1 MELMEIYNQIH
12 NPIDDPRVIEKLI
25 NAYANLSKGFGGYYG
40 QLTKTVQKE
49 HNKGQYYREDADR
62 FYAILFNKWKN
73 SIVAMTRDEFVQ
85 LYRKGS
91 YGQDFIKM
99 RNYLKNVPDVSTM
112 KEADEIFYGNKGDK
126 ELESAL
132 DKYSWKSFGG
142 ESGWIHVCSRYL
154 TAKKDQYPN
163 VEHRLYL
170 DTESLD
176 TYKMITYLVEKCDE
190 HHLPYYFKFDQ
201 YANRDDTIVIYSST
215 ENLTKYVEILQEIKK
230 EHPDLVSRAKEPPVL
245 TGQIDGWIGYG
256 SEPSKTPDGKRQSF
270 NEVRAKTLEY
280 SIGTVTK
287 QWIMSHRNQEITYQD
302 QKLSFQDY
310 VAMKSAEKLVAD
322 LEKRFLYYEEK
333 DKKVAQ
339 RNGKTY
345 NQLTVIDRLGYA
357 LQDVRSSQ
365 FKQGVYRILKDHMG
379 TLLPR
384 ICNGSYKDMDTINM
398 NVRNG
403 KKITFSGDDL
413 ETIIQRLSVN
423 IAKND
428 PNFIPTVQATIKKE
442 ASQYGIDSE
451 KFCFDTK
458 TREKMR
464 TITAQK
470 EAQRQQQV
478 QQQPP
483 VSNTPQQTVLTNG
496 AADPNKY
503 LGASGE
509 NYEVMKNKIKS
520 LGSMKEI
527 LKNHDLVK
535 SIIAYN
541 GDRHFFTAFIDLV
554 NEGLAKH
561 EIWDDDLEVFTSGE
575 VADAIVNIDQTARQ
589 YGNRQAYPNETL
601 DKLNYLALITDSKA
615 YAASFTHPEILQAM
629 AGNGNR
635 ELREWSQ
642 SSHVPPVGGFAAV
655 VSELLEAG
663 NLEAAKEY
671 IQTMGYYPLKYVTD
685 NKQNGFS
692 LANNNGKGKLLTNG
706 AADPNKY
713 LGVSG
718 ENYEVMKNKIKSL
731 GSMKEILKNHDL
743 VKSIIA
749 YNGDRHFFTAFIDL
763 VNEGLAKHEIW
774 DDDLEVFTSGEVAD
788 AIVNIDQTARQ
799 YGNRQAYPNETL
811 DKLNYLALITDSKAY
826 AASFTHPEILQAMAG
841 NGNRE
846 LREWSQSSHVPPVG
860 GFAAVVYEMIEK
872 GNIEE
877 AKEFI
882 DRIGYHSKKYSQAH
896 KMQPTEEIK
905 QENIQ
910 EEVMKQTVNVEDTK
924 SVDLSSLD
932 VQTLPQ
938 MINPALMERKMKLPN
953 GAEIPAKQYIQEVVY
968 PQLPK
973 NGVVI
978 LDNGAVLPVKQF
990 IEEGVMFECQEK
1002 YNGDFPKYMAER
1014 TRSNLGVV
1022 TVGNG
1027 DERYDLNPVEITE
1040 YINPALLDKR
1050 VKLPNGVE
1058 ISARQYIQEV
1068 YAPHIP
1074 ANGMVTLSNGAEIPV
1089 KQYIEEVLLWE
1100 GQEKYN
1106 GDIEQILYNTTRN
1119 NTGIVNADPKNLQE
1133 ALIKMRTQTESIE
1146 QQQSVGGHGR

>member
-62 FYAILFNKWKN
+62 FYAMLFNKWKN

-280 SIGTVTK
+280 SIETVTK

-365 FKQGVYRILKDHMG
+365 FKQSVYRILKDHMG

-509 NYEVMKNKIKS
+509 NY
-520 LGSMKEI
+520 
-527 LKNHDLVK
+527 
-535 SIIAYN
+535 
-541 GDRHFFTAFIDLV
+541 
-554 NEGLAKH
+554 
-561 EIWDDDLEVFTSGE
+561 
-575 VADAIVNIDQTARQ
+575 
-589 YGNRQAYPNETL
+589 
-601 DKLNYLALITDSKA
+601 
-615 YAASFTHPEILQAM
+615 
-629 AGNGNR
+629 
-635 ELREWSQ
+635 
-642 SSHVPPVGGFAAV
+642 
-655 VSELLEAG
+655 
-663 NLEAAKEY
+663 
-671 IQTMGYYPLKYVTD
+671 
-685 NKQNGFS
+685 
-692 LANNNGKGKLLTNG
+692 
-706 AADPNKY
+706 
-713 LGVSG
+713 
-718 ENYEVMKNKIKSL
+718 
-731 GSMKEILKNHDL
+731 
-743 VKSIIA
+743 
-749 YNGDRHFFTAFIDL
+749 
-763 VNEGLAKHEIW
+763 
-774 DDDLEVFTSGEVAD
+774 
-788 AIVNIDQTARQ
+788 
-799 YGNRQAYPNETL
+799 
-811 DKLNYLALITDSKAY
+811 
-826 AASFTHPEILQAMAG
+826 
-841 NGNRE
+841 
-846 LREWSQSSHVPPVG
+846 
-860 GFAAVVYEMIEK
+860 
-872 GNIEE
+872 
-877 AKEFI
+877 
-882 DRIGYHSKKYSQAH
+882 
-896 KMQPTEEIK
+896 
-905 QENIQ
+905 
-910 EEVMKQTVNVEDTK
+910 EVMKQTVNVEDTK

>member
-62 FYAILFNKWKN
+62 FYAMLFNKWKN

-270 NEVRAKTLEY
+270 NEVRAKTLEH

-365 FKQGVYRILKDHMG
+365 FKQSVYRILKDHMG

-398 NVRNG
+398 TVRNG

-458 TREKMR
+458 AREKMR

-470 EAQRQQQV
+470 EAQRQQQA
-478 QQQPP
+478 QQPP

-509 NYEVMKNKIKS
+509 NHEVM
-520 LGSMKEI
+520 E
-527 LKNHDLVK
+527 
-535 SIIAYN
+535 
-541 GDRHFFTAFIDLV
+541 
-554 NEGLAKH
+554 
-561 EIWDDDLEVFTSGE
+561 
-575 VADAIVNIDQTARQ
+575 
-589 YGNRQAYPNETL
+589 
-601 DKLNYLALITDSKA
+601 
-615 YAASFTHPEILQAM
+615 
-629 AGNGNR
+629 
-635 ELREWSQ
+635 
-642 SSHVPPVGGFAAV
+642 
-655 VSELLEAG
+655 
-663 NLEAAKEY
+663 
-671 IQTMGYYPLKYVTD
+671 
-685 NKQNGFS
+685 
-692 LANNNGKGKLLTNG
+692 
-706 AADPNKY
+706 
-713 LGVSG
+713 
-718 ENYEVMKNKIKSL
+718 
-731 GSMKEILKNHDL
+731 
-743 VKSIIA
+743 
-749 YNGDRHFFTAFIDL
+749 
-763 VNEGLAKHEIW
+763 
-774 DDDLEVFTSGEVAD
+774 
-788 AIVNIDQTARQ
+788 
-799 YGNRQAYPNETL
+799 
-811 DKLNYLALITDSKAY
+811 
-826 AASFTHPEILQAMAG
+826 
-841 NGNRE
+841 
-846 LREWSQSSHVPPVG
+846 
-860 GFAAVVYEMIEK
+860 
-872 GNIEE
+872 
-877 AKEFI
+877 
-882 DRIGYHSKKYSQAH
+882 
-896 KMQPTEEIK
+896 
-905 QENIQ
+905 
-910 EEVMKQTVNVEDTK
+910 QTVNAEDTK
-924 SVDLSSLD
+924 SIDLSSLD

>member
-25 NAYANLSKGFGGYYG
+25 NAYANLSKDFGGYYG

-62 FYAILFNKWKN
+62 FYAMLFNKWKN

-270 NEVRAKTLEY
+270 NEVRAKTLEH

-339 RNGKTY
+339 RDGKTY

-365 FKQGVYRILKDHMG
+365 FKQSVYRILKDHMG

-398 NVRNG
+398 TVRNG

-458 TREKMR
+458 AREKMR

-496 AADPNKY
+496 ATDPNKY

-509 NYEVMKNKIKS
+509 KHEVM
-520 LGSMKEI
+520 E
-527 LKNHDLVK
+527 
-535 SIIAYN
+535 
-541 GDRHFFTAFIDLV
+541 
-554 NEGLAKH
+554 
-561 EIWDDDLEVFTSGE
+561 
-575 VADAIVNIDQTARQ
+575 
-589 YGNRQAYPNETL
+589 
-601 DKLNYLALITDSKA
+601 
-615 YAASFTHPEILQAM
+615 
-629 AGNGNR
+629 
-635 ELREWSQ
+635 
-642 SSHVPPVGGFAAV
+642 
-655 VSELLEAG
+655 
-663 NLEAAKEY
+663 
-671 IQTMGYYPLKYVTD
+671 
-685 NKQNGFS
+685 
-692 LANNNGKGKLLTNG
+692 
-706 AADPNKY
+706 
-713 LGVSG
+713 
-718 ENYEVMKNKIKSL
+718 
-731 GSMKEILKNHDL
+731 
-743 VKSIIA
+743 
-749 YNGDRHFFTAFIDL
+749 
-763 VNEGLAKHEIW
+763 
-774 DDDLEVFTSGEVAD
+774 
-788 AIVNIDQTARQ
+788 
-799 YGNRQAYPNETL
+799 
-811 DKLNYLALITDSKAY
+811 
-826 AASFTHPEILQAMAG
+826 
-841 NGNRE
+841 
-846 LREWSQSSHVPPVG
+846 
-860 GFAAVVYEMIEK
+860 
-872 GNIEE
+872 
-877 AKEFI
+877 
-882 DRIGYHSKKYSQAH
+882 
-896 KMQPTEEIK
+896 
-905 QENIQ
+905 
-910 EEVMKQTVNVEDTK
+910 QTVNAEDTK

-1040 YINPALLDKR
+1040 YINPALLNKI

>member
-25 NAYANLSKGFGGYYG
+25 NAYANLSKGFGGFYG

-62 FYAILFNKWKN
+62 FYAMLFNKWKN

-270 NEVRAKTLEY
+270 NEVRAKTLEH

-287 QWIMSHRNQEITYQD
+287 QWIMSHRNQEITYQN

-365 FKQGVYRILKDHMG
+365 FKQSVYRILKDHMG

-398 NVRNG
+398 TVRNG

-458 TREKMR
+458 AREKMR

-496 AADPNKY
+496 TADPNKY

-509 NYEVMKNKIKS
+509 NHEVM
-520 LGSMKEI
+520 E
-527 LKNHDLVK
+527 
-535 SIIAYN
+535 
-541 GDRHFFTAFIDLV
+541 
-554 NEGLAKH
+554 
-561 EIWDDDLEVFTSGE
+561 
-575 VADAIVNIDQTARQ
+575 
-589 YGNRQAYPNETL
+589 
-601 DKLNYLALITDSKA
+601 
-615 YAASFTHPEILQAM
+615 
-629 AGNGNR
+629 
-635 ELREWSQ
+635 
-642 SSHVPPVGGFAAV
+642 
-655 VSELLEAG
+655 
-663 NLEAAKEY
+663 
-671 IQTMGYYPLKYVTD
+671 
-685 NKQNGFS
+685 
-692 LANNNGKGKLLTNG
+692 
-706 AADPNKY
+706 
-713 LGVSG
+713 
-718 ENYEVMKNKIKSL
+718 
-731 GSMKEILKNHDL
+731 
-743 VKSIIA
+743 
-749 YNGDRHFFTAFIDL
+749 
-763 VNEGLAKHEIW
+763 
-774 DDDLEVFTSGEVAD
+774 
-788 AIVNIDQTARQ
+788 
-799 YGNRQAYPNETL
+799 
-811 DKLNYLALITDSKAY
+811 
-826 AASFTHPEILQAMAG
+826 
-841 NGNRE
+841 
-846 LREWSQSSHVPPVG
+846 
-860 GFAAVVYEMIEK
+860 
-872 GNIEE
+872 
-877 AKEFI
+877 
-882 DRIGYHSKKYSQAH
+882 
-896 KMQPTEEIK
+896 
-905 QENIQ
+905 
-910 EEVMKQTVNVEDTK
+910 QTVNAEDTK

-978 LDNGAVLPVKQF
+978 LDNGAILPVKQF

>member
-62 FYAILFNKWKN
+62 FYAMLFNKWKN

-142 ESGWIHVCSRYL
+142 GSGWTHVCSRYL

-280 SIGTVTK
+280 SIGTDTK

-333 DKKVAQ
+333 DKKEAQ

-365 FKQGVYRILKDHMG
+365 FKQSVYRILKDHMG

-398 NVRNG
+398 TVRNG

-458 TREKMR
+458 AREKMR

-470 EAQRQQQV
+470 EAQRQQQA

-509 NYEVMKNKIKS
+509 NHEVM
-520 LGSMKEI
+520 E
-527 LKNHDLVK
+527 
-535 SIIAYN
+535 
-541 GDRHFFTAFIDLV
+541 
-554 NEGLAKH
+554 
-561 EIWDDDLEVFTSGE
+561 
-575 VADAIVNIDQTARQ
+575 
-589 YGNRQAYPNETL
+589 
-601 DKLNYLALITDSKA
+601 
-615 YAASFTHPEILQAM
+615 
-629 AGNGNR
+629 
-635 ELREWSQ
+635 
-642 SSHVPPVGGFAAV
+642 
-655 VSELLEAG
+655 
-663 NLEAAKEY
+663 
-671 IQTMGYYPLKYVTD
+671 
-685 NKQNGFS
+685 
-692 LANNNGKGKLLTNG
+692 
-706 AADPNKY
+706 
-713 LGVSG
+713 
-718 ENYEVMKNKIKSL
+718 
-731 GSMKEILKNHDL
+731 
-743 VKSIIA
+743 
-749 YNGDRHFFTAFIDL
+749 
-763 VNEGLAKHEIW
+763 
-774 DDDLEVFTSGEVAD
+774 
-788 AIVNIDQTARQ
+788 
-799 YGNRQAYPNETL
+799 
-811 DKLNYLALITDSKAY
+811 
-826 AASFTHPEILQAMAG
+826 
-841 NGNRE
+841 
-846 LREWSQSSHVPPVG
+846 
-860 GFAAVVYEMIEK
+860 
-872 GNIEE
+872 
-877 AKEFI
+877 
-882 DRIGYHSKKYSQAH
+882 
-896 KMQPTEEIK
+896 
-905 QENIQ
+905 
-910 EEVMKQTVNVEDTK
+910 QTVNAEDTK
-924 SVDLSSLD
+924 SIDLSSLN

>member
-62 FYAILFNKWKN
+62 FYAMLFNKWKN

-85 LYRKGS
+85 LYRQGS

-142 ESGWIHVCSRYL
+142 GSGWIHVCSRYL

-256 SEPSKTPDGKRQSF
+256 SEPSKTPDGERQSF
-270 NEVRAKTLEY
+270 NEVRAKTLEH

-322 LEKRFLYYEEK
+322 LEKRFLNYEEK

-398 NVRNG
+398 TVRNG

-458 TREKMR
+458 AREKMR

-509 NYEVMKNKIKS
+509 NHEVM
-520 LGSMKEI
+520 E
-527 LKNHDLVK
+527 
-535 SIIAYN
+535 
-541 GDRHFFTAFIDLV
+541 
-554 NEGLAKH
+554 
-561 EIWDDDLEVFTSGE
+561 
-575 VADAIVNIDQTARQ
+575 
-589 YGNRQAYPNETL
+589 
-601 DKLNYLALITDSKA
+601 
-615 YAASFTHPEILQAM
+615 
-629 AGNGNR
+629 
-635 ELREWSQ
+635 
-642 SSHVPPVGGFAAV
+642 
-655 VSELLEAG
+655 
-663 NLEAAKEY
+663 
-671 IQTMGYYPLKYVTD
+671 
-685 NKQNGFS
+685 
-692 LANNNGKGKLLTNG
+692 
-706 AADPNKY
+706 
-713 LGVSG
+713 
-718 ENYEVMKNKIKSL
+718 
-731 GSMKEILKNHDL
+731 
-743 VKSIIA
+743 
-749 YNGDRHFFTAFIDL
+749 
-763 VNEGLAKHEIW
+763 
-774 DDDLEVFTSGEVAD
+774 
-788 AIVNIDQTARQ
+788 
-799 YGNRQAYPNETL
+799 
-811 DKLNYLALITDSKAY
+811 
-826 AASFTHPEILQAMAG
+826 
-841 NGNRE
+841 
-846 LREWSQSSHVPPVG
+846 
-860 GFAAVVYEMIEK
+860 
-872 GNIEE
+872 
-877 AKEFI
+877 
-882 DRIGYHSKKYSQAH
+882 
-896 KMQPTEEIK
+896 
-905 QENIQ
+905 
-910 EEVMKQTVNVEDTK
+910 QTVNAEYTK

-978 LDNGAVLPVKQF
+978 LDNGAILPVKQF

-1119 NTGIVNADPKNLQE
+1119 NTGIVNADPKKLQE

>member
-25 NAYANLSKGFGGYYG
+25 NAYANLSKDFGGYYG

-62 FYAILFNKWKN
+62 FYAMLFNKWKN

-256 SEPSKTPDGKRQSF
+256 SEPSKTPDGERQSF
-270 NEVRAKTLEY
+270 NEVRAKTLEH

-339 RNGKTY
+339 RDGKTY

-365 FKQGVYRILKDHMG
+365 FKQSVYRILKDNMG

-398 NVRNG
+398 TVRNG

-458 TREKMR
+458 AREKMR

-496 AADPNKY
+496 ATDPNKY

-509 NYEVMKNKIKS
+509 KHEVM
-520 LGSMKEI
+520 E
-527 LKNHDLVK
+527 
-535 SIIAYN
+535 
-541 GDRHFFTAFIDLV
+541 
-554 NEGLAKH
+554 
-561 EIWDDDLEVFTSGE
+561 
-575 VADAIVNIDQTARQ
+575 
-589 YGNRQAYPNETL
+589 
-601 DKLNYLALITDSKA
+601 
-615 YAASFTHPEILQAM
+615 
-629 AGNGNR
+629 
-635 ELREWSQ
+635 
-642 SSHVPPVGGFAAV
+642 
-655 VSELLEAG
+655 
-663 NLEAAKEY
+663 
-671 IQTMGYYPLKYVTD
+671 
-685 NKQNGFS
+685 
-692 LANNNGKGKLLTNG
+692 
-706 AADPNKY
+706 
-713 LGVSG
+713 
-718 ENYEVMKNKIKSL
+718 
-731 GSMKEILKNHDL
+731 
-743 VKSIIA
+743 
-749 YNGDRHFFTAFIDL
+749 
-763 VNEGLAKHEIW
+763 
-774 DDDLEVFTSGEVAD
+774 
-788 AIVNIDQTARQ
+788 
-799 YGNRQAYPNETL
+799 
-811 DKLNYLALITDSKAY
+811 
-826 AASFTHPEILQAMAG
+826 
-841 NGNRE
+841 
-846 LREWSQSSHVPPVG
+846 
-860 GFAAVVYEMIEK
+860 
-872 GNIEE
+872 
-877 AKEFI
+877 
-882 DRIGYHSKKYSQAH
+882 
-896 KMQPTEEIK
+896 
-905 QENIQ
+905 
-910 EEVMKQTVNVEDTK
+910 QTVNAEDTK

-1040 YINPALLDKR
+1040 YINPALLNKI

>member
-25 NAYANLSKGFGGYYG
+25 NAYANLSKDFGGYYG

-62 FYAILFNKWKN
+62 FYAMLFNKWKN

-142 ESGWIHVCSRYL
+142 GSGWTHVCSRYL

-333 DKKVAQ
+333 DKKEAQ

-365 FKQGVYRILKDHMG
+365 FKQSVYRILKDHMG

-384 ICNGSYKDMDTINM
+384 ICNGSYKDIDAINM

-509 NYEVMKNKIKS
+509 NY
-520 LGSMKEI
+520 
-527 LKNHDLVK
+527 
-535 SIIAYN
+535 
-541 GDRHFFTAFIDLV
+541 
-554 NEGLAKH
+554 
-561 EIWDDDLEVFTSGE
+561 
-575 VADAIVNIDQTARQ
+575 
-589 YGNRQAYPNETL
+589 
-601 DKLNYLALITDSKA
+601 
-615 YAASFTHPEILQAM
+615 
-629 AGNGNR
+629 
-635 ELREWSQ
+635 
-642 SSHVPPVGGFAAV
+642 
-655 VSELLEAG
+655 
-663 NLEAAKEY
+663 
-671 IQTMGYYPLKYVTD
+671 
-685 NKQNGFS
+685 
-692 LANNNGKGKLLTNG
+692 
-706 AADPNKY
+706 
-713 LGVSG
+713 
-718 ENYEVMKNKIKSL
+718 
-731 GSMKEILKNHDL
+731 
-743 VKSIIA
+743 
-749 YNGDRHFFTAFIDL
+749 
-763 VNEGLAKHEIW
+763 
-774 DDDLEVFTSGEVAD
+774 
-788 AIVNIDQTARQ
+788 
-799 YGNRQAYPNETL
+799 
-811 DKLNYLALITDSKAY
+811 
-826 AASFTHPEILQAMAG
+826 
-841 NGNRE
+841 
-846 LREWSQSSHVPPVG
+846 
-860 GFAAVVYEMIEK
+860 
-872 GNIEE
+872 
-877 AKEFI
+877 
-882 DRIGYHSKKYSQAH
+882 
-896 KMQPTEEIK
+896 
-905 QENIQ
+905 
-910 EEVMKQTVNVEDTK
+910 EVMKQTVNVEDTK

-1040 YINPALLDKR
+1040 YINPALLDKK

>member
-62 FYAILFNKWKN
+62 FYAMLFNKWKN

-270 NEVRAKTLEY
+270 NEVRAKTLER

-333 DKKVAQ
+333 DKKEAQ

-365 FKQGVYRILKDHMG
+365 FKQSVYRILKDHMG

-509 NYEVMKNKIKS
+509 NY
-520 LGSMKEI
+520 
-527 LKNHDLVK
+527 
-535 SIIAYN
+535 
-541 GDRHFFTAFIDLV
+541 
-554 NEGLAKH
+554 
-561 EIWDDDLEVFTSGE
+561 
-575 VADAIVNIDQTARQ
+575 
-589 YGNRQAYPNETL
+589 
-601 DKLNYLALITDSKA
+601 
-615 YAASFTHPEILQAM
+615 
-629 AGNGNR
+629 
-635 ELREWSQ
+635 
-642 SSHVPPVGGFAAV
+642 
-655 VSELLEAG
+655 
-663 NLEAAKEY
+663 
-671 IQTMGYYPLKYVTD
+671 
-685 NKQNGFS
+685 
-692 LANNNGKGKLLTNG
+692 
-706 AADPNKY
+706 
-713 LGVSG
+713 
-718 ENYEVMKNKIKSL
+718 
-731 GSMKEILKNHDL
+731 
-743 VKSIIA
+743 
-749 YNGDRHFFTAFIDL
+749 
-763 VNEGLAKHEIW
+763 
-774 DDDLEVFTSGEVAD
+774 
-788 AIVNIDQTARQ
+788 
-799 YGNRQAYPNETL
+799 
-811 DKLNYLALITDSKAY
+811 
-826 AASFTHPEILQAMAG
+826 
-841 NGNRE
+841 
-846 LREWSQSSHVPPVG
+846 
-860 GFAAVVYEMIEK
+860 
-872 GNIEE
+872 
-877 AKEFI
+877 
-882 DRIGYHSKKYSQAH
+882 
-896 KMQPTEEIK
+896 
-905 QENIQ
+905 
-910 EEVMKQTVNVEDTK
+910 EVMKQTVNVEDTK

>member
-62 FYAILFNKWKN
+62 FYAMLFNKWKN

-142 ESGWIHVCSRYL
+142 GSGWTHVCSRYL

-256 SEPSKTPDGKRQSF
+256 SEPSKTPDGERQSF
-270 NEVRAKTLEY
+270 NEVRAKTLEH

-322 LEKRFLYYEEK
+322 LEKRFLNYEEK

-398 NVRNG
+398 TVRNG

-458 TREKMR
+458 AREKMR

-496 AADPNKY
+496 TADPNKY

-509 NYEVMKNKIKS
+509 NHEVM
-520 LGSMKEI
+520 E
-527 LKNHDLVK
+527 
-535 SIIAYN
+535 
-541 GDRHFFTAFIDLV
+541 
-554 NEGLAKH
+554 
-561 EIWDDDLEVFTSGE
+561 
-575 VADAIVNIDQTARQ
+575 
-589 YGNRQAYPNETL
+589 
-601 DKLNYLALITDSKA
+601 
-615 YAASFTHPEILQAM
+615 
-629 AGNGNR
+629 
-635 ELREWSQ
+635 
-642 SSHVPPVGGFAAV
+642 
-655 VSELLEAG
+655 
-663 NLEAAKEY
+663 
-671 IQTMGYYPLKYVTD
+671 
-685 NKQNGFS
+685 
-692 LANNNGKGKLLTNG
+692 
-706 AADPNKY
+706 
-713 LGVSG
+713 
-718 ENYEVMKNKIKSL
+718 
-731 GSMKEILKNHDL
+731 
-743 VKSIIA
+743 
-749 YNGDRHFFTAFIDL
+749 
-763 VNEGLAKHEIW
+763 
-774 DDDLEVFTSGEVAD
+774 
-788 AIVNIDQTARQ
+788 
-799 YGNRQAYPNETL
+799 
-811 DKLNYLALITDSKAY
+811 
-826 AASFTHPEILQAMAG
+826 
-841 NGNRE
+841 
-846 LREWSQSSHVPPVG
+846 
-860 GFAAVVYEMIEK
+860 
-872 GNIEE
+872 
-877 AKEFI
+877 
-882 DRIGYHSKKYSQAH
+882 
-896 KMQPTEEIK
+896 
-905 QENIQ
+905 
-910 EEVMKQTVNVEDTK
+910 QTVNAEYTK

-1040 YINPALLDKR
+1040 YINPALLNKR

>member
-25 NAYANLSKGFGGYYG
+25 NAYANLSKDFGGYYG

-62 FYAILFNKWKN
+62 FYAMLFNKWKN

-270 NEVRAKTLEY
+270 NEVRAKTLEH

-365 FKQGVYRILKDHMG
+365 FKQSVYRILKDHMG

-398 NVRNG
+398 TVRNG

-458 TREKMR
+458 AREKMR

-470 EAQRQQQV
+470 EAQRQQQA

-509 NYEVMKNKIKS
+509 NHEVM
-520 LGSMKEI
+520 E
-527 LKNHDLVK
+527 
-535 SIIAYN
+535 
-541 GDRHFFTAFIDLV
+541 
-554 NEGLAKH
+554 
-561 EIWDDDLEVFTSGE
+561 
-575 VADAIVNIDQTARQ
+575 
-589 YGNRQAYPNETL
+589 
-601 DKLNYLALITDSKA
+601 
-615 YAASFTHPEILQAM
+615 
-629 AGNGNR
+629 
-635 ELREWSQ
+635 
-642 SSHVPPVGGFAAV
+642 
-655 VSELLEAG
+655 
-663 NLEAAKEY
+663 
-671 IQTMGYYPLKYVTD
+671 
-685 NKQNGFS
+685 
-692 LANNNGKGKLLTNG
+692 
-706 AADPNKY
+706 
-713 LGVSG
+713 
-718 ENYEVMKNKIKSL
+718 
-731 GSMKEILKNHDL
+731 
-743 VKSIIA
+743 
-749 YNGDRHFFTAFIDL
+749 
-763 VNEGLAKHEIW
+763 
-774 DDDLEVFTSGEVAD
+774 
-788 AIVNIDQTARQ
+788 
-799 YGNRQAYPNETL
+799 
-811 DKLNYLALITDSKAY
+811 
-826 AASFTHPEILQAMAG
+826 
-841 NGNRE
+841 
-846 LREWSQSSHVPPVG
+846 
-860 GFAAVVYEMIEK
+860 
-872 GNIEE
+872 
-877 AKEFI
+877 
-882 DRIGYHSKKYSQAH
+882 
-896 KMQPTEEIK
+896 
-905 QENIQ
+905 
-910 EEVMKQTVNVEDTK
+910 QTVNAEDTK
-924 SVDLSSLD
+924 SIDLSSLN

>member
-62 FYAILFNKWKN
+62 FYAMLFNKWKN

-142 ESGWIHVCSRYL
+142 GSGWIHVCSRYL

-270 NEVRAKTLEY
+270 NEVRAKTLEH

-365 FKQGVYRILKDHMG
+365 FKQSVYRILKDHMG

-384 ICNGSYKDMDTINM
+384 ICNGSYKNMDTINM
-398 NVRNG
+398 TVRNG

-503 LGASGE
+503 LGA
-509 NYEVMKNKIKS
+509 
-520 LGSMKEI
+520 
-527 LKNHDLVK
+527 
-535 SIIAYN
+535 
-541 GDRHFFTAFIDLV
+541 
-554 NEGLAKH
+554 
-561 EIWDDDLEVFTSGE
+561 
-575 VADAIVNIDQTARQ
+575 
-589 YGNRQAYPNETL
+589 
-601 DKLNYLALITDSKA
+601 
-615 YAASFTHPEILQAM
+615 
-629 AGNGNR
+629 
-635 ELREWSQ
+635 
-642 SSHVPPVGGFAAV
+642 
-655 VSELLEAG
+655 
-663 NLEAAKEY
+663 
-671 IQTMGYYPLKYVTD
+671 
-685 NKQNGFS
+685 
-692 LANNNGKGKLLTNG
+692 
-706 AADPNKY
+706 
-713 LGVSG
+713 SG

>member
-62 FYAILFNKWKN
+62 FYAMLFNKWKN

-270 NEVRAKTLEY
+270 NEVRAKTLEH

-365 FKQGVYRILKDHMG
+365 FKQSVYRILKDHMG

-398 NVRNG
+398 TVRNG

-458 TREKMR
+458 AREKMR

-470 EAQRQQQV
+470 EAQRQQQA
-478 QQQPP
+478 QQPP

-509 NYEVMKNKIKS
+509 NHEVM
-520 LGSMKEI
+520 E
-527 LKNHDLVK
+527 
-535 SIIAYN
+535 
-541 GDRHFFTAFIDLV
+541 
-554 NEGLAKH
+554 
-561 EIWDDDLEVFTSGE
+561 
-575 VADAIVNIDQTARQ
+575 
-589 YGNRQAYPNETL
+589 
-601 DKLNYLALITDSKA
+601 
-615 YAASFTHPEILQAM
+615 
-629 AGNGNR
+629 
-635 ELREWSQ
+635 
-642 SSHVPPVGGFAAV
+642 
-655 VSELLEAG
+655 
-663 NLEAAKEY
+663 
-671 IQTMGYYPLKYVTD
+671 
-685 NKQNGFS
+685 
-692 LANNNGKGKLLTNG
+692 
-706 AADPNKY
+706 
-713 LGVSG
+713 
-718 ENYEVMKNKIKSL
+718 
-731 GSMKEILKNHDL
+731 
-743 VKSIIA
+743 
-749 YNGDRHFFTAFIDL
+749 
-763 VNEGLAKHEIW
+763 
-774 DDDLEVFTSGEVAD
+774 
-788 AIVNIDQTARQ
+788 
-799 YGNRQAYPNETL
+799 
-811 DKLNYLALITDSKAY
+811 
-826 AASFTHPEILQAMAG
+826 
-841 NGNRE
+841 
-846 LREWSQSSHVPPVG
+846 
-860 GFAAVVYEMIEK
+860 
-872 GNIEE
+872 
-877 AKEFI
+877 
-882 DRIGYHSKKYSQAH
+882 
-896 KMQPTEEIK
+896 
-905 QENIQ
+905 
-910 EEVMKQTVNVEDTK
+910 QTVNAEDTK
-924 SVDLSSLD
+924 SIDLSSLD

-1058 ISARQYIQEV
+1058 ISARQYIQEL

-1106 GDIEQILYNTTRN
+1106 GNIEQILYNTTRN

>member
-25 NAYANLSKGFGGYYG
+25 NAYANLSKDFGGYYG

-62 FYAILFNKWKN
+62 FYAMLFNKWKN

-270 NEVRAKTLEY
+270 NEVRAKTLEH

-365 FKQGVYRILKDHMG
+365 FKQSVYRILKDHMG

-398 NVRNG
+398 TVRNG

-509 NYEVMKNKIKS
+509 NY
-520 LGSMKEI
+520 
-527 LKNHDLVK
+527 
-535 SIIAYN
+535 
-541 GDRHFFTAFIDLV
+541 
-554 NEGLAKH
+554 
-561 EIWDDDLEVFTSGE
+561 
-575 VADAIVNIDQTARQ
+575 
-589 YGNRQAYPNETL
+589 
-601 DKLNYLALITDSKA
+601 
-615 YAASFTHPEILQAM
+615 
-629 AGNGNR
+629 
-635 ELREWSQ
+635 
-642 SSHVPPVGGFAAV
+642 
-655 VSELLEAG
+655 
-663 NLEAAKEY
+663 
-671 IQTMGYYPLKYVTD
+671 
-685 NKQNGFS
+685 
-692 LANNNGKGKLLTNG
+692 
-706 AADPNKY
+706 
-713 LGVSG
+713 
-718 ENYEVMKNKIKSL
+718 
-731 GSMKEILKNHDL
+731 
-743 VKSIIA
+743 
-749 YNGDRHFFTAFIDL
+749 
-763 VNEGLAKHEIW
+763 
-774 DDDLEVFTSGEVAD
+774 
-788 AIVNIDQTARQ
+788 
-799 YGNRQAYPNETL
+799 
-811 DKLNYLALITDSKAY
+811 
-826 AASFTHPEILQAMAG
+826 
-841 NGNRE
+841 
-846 LREWSQSSHVPPVG
+846 
-860 GFAAVVYEMIEK
+860 
-872 GNIEE
+872 
-877 AKEFI
+877 
-882 DRIGYHSKKYSQAH
+882 
-896 KMQPTEEIK
+896 
-905 QENIQ
+905 
-910 EEVMKQTVNVEDTK
+910 EVMKQTVNVEDTK

-1040 YINPALLDKR
+1040 YINPALLDKK

>member
-62 FYAILFNKWKN
+62 FYAMLFNKWKN
-73 SIVAMTRDEFVQ
+73 SIVAITRDEFVQ
-85 LYRKGS
+85 LYRQGS

-142 ESGWIHVCSRYL
+142 GSGWIHVCSRYL

-256 SEPSKTPDGKRQSF
+256 SEPSKTPDGERQSF
-270 NEVRAKTLEY
+270 NEVRAKTLEH

-322 LEKRFLYYEEK
+322 LEKRFLNYEEK

-398 NVRNG
+398 TVRNG

-458 TREKMR
+458 AREKMR

-509 NYEVMKNKIKS
+509 NHEVM
-520 LGSMKEI
+520 E
-527 LKNHDLVK
+527 
-535 SIIAYN
+535 
-541 GDRHFFTAFIDLV
+541 
-554 NEGLAKH
+554 
-561 EIWDDDLEVFTSGE
+561 
-575 VADAIVNIDQTARQ
+575 
-589 YGNRQAYPNETL
+589 
-601 DKLNYLALITDSKA
+601 
-615 YAASFTHPEILQAM
+615 
-629 AGNGNR
+629 
-635 ELREWSQ
+635 
-642 SSHVPPVGGFAAV
+642 
-655 VSELLEAG
+655 
-663 NLEAAKEY
+663 
-671 IQTMGYYPLKYVTD
+671 
-685 NKQNGFS
+685 
-692 LANNNGKGKLLTNG
+692 
-706 AADPNKY
+706 
-713 LGVSG
+713 
-718 ENYEVMKNKIKSL
+718 
-731 GSMKEILKNHDL
+731 
-743 VKSIIA
+743 
-749 YNGDRHFFTAFIDL
+749 
-763 VNEGLAKHEIW
+763 
-774 DDDLEVFTSGEVAD
+774 
-788 AIVNIDQTARQ
+788 
-799 YGNRQAYPNETL
+799 
-811 DKLNYLALITDSKAY
+811 
-826 AASFTHPEILQAMAG
+826 
-841 NGNRE
+841 
-846 LREWSQSSHVPPVG
+846 
-860 GFAAVVYEMIEK
+860 
-872 GNIEE
+872 
-877 AKEFI
+877 
-882 DRIGYHSKKYSQAH
+882 
-896 KMQPTEEIK
+896 
-905 QENIQ
+905 
-910 EEVMKQTVNVEDTK
+910 QTVNAEDTK

-1040 YINPALLDKR
+1040 YINPALLNKR

>member
-62 FYAILFNKWKN
+62 FYAMLFNKWKN

-333 DKKVAQ
+333 DKKEAQ

-365 FKQGVYRILKDHMG
+365 FKQSVYRILKDHMG

-398 NVRNG
+398 TVRNG

-458 TREKMR
+458 AREKMR

-470 EAQRQQQV
+470 EAQRQQQA

-509 NYEVMKNKIKS
+509 NHEVM
-520 LGSMKEI
+520 E
-527 LKNHDLVK
+527 
-535 SIIAYN
+535 
-541 GDRHFFTAFIDLV
+541 
-554 NEGLAKH
+554 
-561 EIWDDDLEVFTSGE
+561 
-575 VADAIVNIDQTARQ
+575 
-589 YGNRQAYPNETL
+589 
-601 DKLNYLALITDSKA
+601 
-615 YAASFTHPEILQAM
+615 
-629 AGNGNR
+629 
-635 ELREWSQ
+635 
-642 SSHVPPVGGFAAV
+642 
-655 VSELLEAG
+655 
-663 NLEAAKEY
+663 
-671 IQTMGYYPLKYVTD
+671 
-685 NKQNGFS
+685 
-692 LANNNGKGKLLTNG
+692 
-706 AADPNKY
+706 
-713 LGVSG
+713 
-718 ENYEVMKNKIKSL
+718 
-731 GSMKEILKNHDL
+731 
-743 VKSIIA
+743 
-749 YNGDRHFFTAFIDL
+749 
-763 VNEGLAKHEIW
+763 
-774 DDDLEVFTSGEVAD
+774 
-788 AIVNIDQTARQ
+788 
-799 YGNRQAYPNETL
+799 
-811 DKLNYLALITDSKAY
+811 
-826 AASFTHPEILQAMAG
+826 
-841 NGNRE
+841 
-846 LREWSQSSHVPPVG
+846 
-860 GFAAVVYEMIEK
+860 
-872 GNIEE
+872 
-877 AKEFI
+877 
-882 DRIGYHSKKYSQAH
+882 
-896 KMQPTEEIK
+896 
-905 QENIQ
+905 
-910 EEVMKQTVNVEDTK
+910 QTVNAEDTK
-924 SVDLSSLD
+924 SIDLSSLN

>member
-62 FYAILFNKWKN
+62 FYAMLFNKWKN

-142 ESGWIHVCSRYL
+142 GSGWIHVCSRYL

-365 FKQGVYRILKDHMG
+365 FKQSVYRILKDHMG

-398 NVRNG
+398 TVRNG

-509 NYEVMKNKIKS
+509 NY
-520 LGSMKEI
+520 
-527 LKNHDLVK
+527 
-535 SIIAYN
+535 
-541 GDRHFFTAFIDLV
+541 
-554 NEGLAKH
+554 
-561 EIWDDDLEVFTSGE
+561 
-575 VADAIVNIDQTARQ
+575 
-589 YGNRQAYPNETL
+589 
-601 DKLNYLALITDSKA
+601 
-615 YAASFTHPEILQAM
+615 
-629 AGNGNR
+629 
-635 ELREWSQ
+635 
-642 SSHVPPVGGFAAV
+642 
-655 VSELLEAG
+655 
-663 NLEAAKEY
+663 
-671 IQTMGYYPLKYVTD
+671 
-685 NKQNGFS
+685 
-692 LANNNGKGKLLTNG
+692 
-706 AADPNKY
+706 
-713 LGVSG
+713 
-718 ENYEVMKNKIKSL
+718 
-731 GSMKEILKNHDL
+731 
-743 VKSIIA
+743 
-749 YNGDRHFFTAFIDL
+749 
-763 VNEGLAKHEIW
+763 
-774 DDDLEVFTSGEVAD
+774 
-788 AIVNIDQTARQ
+788 
-799 YGNRQAYPNETL
+799 
-811 DKLNYLALITDSKAY
+811 
-826 AASFTHPEILQAMAG
+826 
-841 NGNRE
+841 
-846 LREWSQSSHVPPVG
+846 
-860 GFAAVVYEMIEK
+860 
-872 GNIEE
+872 
-877 AKEFI
+877 
-882 DRIGYHSKKYSQAH
+882 
-896 KMQPTEEIK
+896 
-905 QENIQ
+905 
-910 EEVMKQTVNVEDTK
+910 EVMKQTVNVEDTK

-1089 KQYIEEVLLWE
+1089 KQYIEEVLLCE

>member
-25 NAYANLSKGFGGYYG
+25 NAYANLSKGFGGFYG

-62 FYAILFNKWKN
+62 FYAMLFNKWKN

-270 NEVRAKTLEY
+270 NEVRAKTLEH

-287 QWIMSHRNQEITYQD
+287 QWIMSHRNQEITYQN

-365 FKQGVYRILKDHMG
+365 FKQSVYRILKDHMG

-398 NVRNG
+398 TVRNG

-423 IAKND
+423 NAKNE
-428 PNFIPTVQATIKKE
+428 PNFIPTVQATKKKE

-458 TREKMR
+458 AREKMR

-496 AADPNKY
+496 TADPNKY

-509 NYEVMKNKIKS
+509 NHEVM
-520 LGSMKEI
+520 E
-527 LKNHDLVK
+527 
-535 SIIAYN
+535 
-541 GDRHFFTAFIDLV
+541 
-554 NEGLAKH
+554 
-561 EIWDDDLEVFTSGE
+561 
-575 VADAIVNIDQTARQ
+575 
-589 YGNRQAYPNETL
+589 
-601 DKLNYLALITDSKA
+601 
-615 YAASFTHPEILQAM
+615 
-629 AGNGNR
+629 
-635 ELREWSQ
+635 
-642 SSHVPPVGGFAAV
+642 
-655 VSELLEAG
+655 
-663 NLEAAKEY
+663 
-671 IQTMGYYPLKYVTD
+671 
-685 NKQNGFS
+685 
-692 LANNNGKGKLLTNG
+692 
-706 AADPNKY
+706 
-713 LGVSG
+713 
-718 ENYEVMKNKIKSL
+718 
-731 GSMKEILKNHDL
+731 
-743 VKSIIA
+743 
-749 YNGDRHFFTAFIDL
+749 
-763 VNEGLAKHEIW
+763 
-774 DDDLEVFTSGEVAD
+774 
-788 AIVNIDQTARQ
+788 
-799 YGNRQAYPNETL
+799 
-811 DKLNYLALITDSKAY
+811 
-826 AASFTHPEILQAMAG
+826 
-841 NGNRE
+841 
-846 LREWSQSSHVPPVG
+846 
-860 GFAAVVYEMIEK
+860 
-872 GNIEE
+872 
-877 AKEFI
+877 
-882 DRIGYHSKKYSQAH
+882 
-896 KMQPTEEIK
+896 
-905 QENIQ
+905 
-910 EEVMKQTVNVEDTK
+910 QTVNAEDTK

-978 LDNGAVLPVKQF
+978 LDNGAILPVKQF

>member
-62 FYAILFNKWKN
+62 FYAMLFNKWKN

-270 NEVRAKTLEY
+270 NEVRAKTLEH

-365 FKQGVYRILKDHMG
+365 FKQSVYRILKDHMG

-509 NYEVMKNKIKS
+509 NY
-520 LGSMKEI
+520 
-527 LKNHDLVK
+527 
-535 SIIAYN
+535 
-541 GDRHFFTAFIDLV
+541 
-554 NEGLAKH
+554 
-561 EIWDDDLEVFTSGE
+561 
-575 VADAIVNIDQTARQ
+575 
-589 YGNRQAYPNETL
+589 
-601 DKLNYLALITDSKA
+601 
-615 YAASFTHPEILQAM
+615 
-629 AGNGNR
+629 
-635 ELREWSQ
+635 
-642 SSHVPPVGGFAAV
+642 
-655 VSELLEAG
+655 
-663 NLEAAKEY
+663 
-671 IQTMGYYPLKYVTD
+671 
-685 NKQNGFS
+685 
-692 LANNNGKGKLLTNG
+692 
-706 AADPNKY
+706 
-713 LGVSG
+713 
-718 ENYEVMKNKIKSL
+718 
-731 GSMKEILKNHDL
+731 
-743 VKSIIA
+743 
-749 YNGDRHFFTAFIDL
+749 
-763 VNEGLAKHEIW
+763 
-774 DDDLEVFTSGEVAD
+774 
-788 AIVNIDQTARQ
+788 
-799 YGNRQAYPNETL
+799 
-811 DKLNYLALITDSKAY
+811 
-826 AASFTHPEILQAMAG
+826 
-841 NGNRE
+841 
-846 LREWSQSSHVPPVG
+846 
-860 GFAAVVYEMIEK
+860 
-872 GNIEE
+872 
-877 AKEFI
+877 
-882 DRIGYHSKKYSQAH
+882 
-896 KMQPTEEIK
+896 
-905 QENIQ
+905 
-910 EEVMKQTVNVEDTK
+910 EVMKQTVNVEDTK

>member
-62 FYAILFNKWKN
+62 FYAMLFNKWKN

-142 ESGWIHVCSRYL
+142 GSGWIHVCSRYL

-256 SEPSKTPDGKRQSF
+256 SEPSKTPDGERQSF
-270 NEVRAKTLEY
+270 NEVRAKTLEH

-322 LEKRFLYYEEK
+322 LEKRFLNYEEK

-398 NVRNG
+398 TVRNG

-458 TREKMR
+458 AREKMR

-496 AADPNKY
+496 TADPNKY

-509 NYEVMKNKIKS
+509 NHEVM
-520 LGSMKEI
+520 E
-527 LKNHDLVK
+527 
-535 SIIAYN
+535 
-541 GDRHFFTAFIDLV
+541 
-554 NEGLAKH
+554 
-561 EIWDDDLEVFTSGE
+561 
-575 VADAIVNIDQTARQ
+575 
-589 YGNRQAYPNETL
+589 
-601 DKLNYLALITDSKA
+601 
-615 YAASFTHPEILQAM
+615 
-629 AGNGNR
+629 
-635 ELREWSQ
+635 
-642 SSHVPPVGGFAAV
+642 
-655 VSELLEAG
+655 
-663 NLEAAKEY
+663 
-671 IQTMGYYPLKYVTD
+671 
-685 NKQNGFS
+685 
-692 LANNNGKGKLLTNG
+692 
-706 AADPNKY
+706 
-713 LGVSG
+713 
-718 ENYEVMKNKIKSL
+718 
-731 GSMKEILKNHDL
+731 
-743 VKSIIA
+743 
-749 YNGDRHFFTAFIDL
+749 
-763 VNEGLAKHEIW
+763 
-774 DDDLEVFTSGEVAD
+774 
-788 AIVNIDQTARQ
+788 
-799 YGNRQAYPNETL
+799 
-811 DKLNYLALITDSKAY
+811 
-826 AASFTHPEILQAMAG
+826 
-841 NGNRE
+841 
-846 LREWSQSSHVPPVG
+846 
-860 GFAAVVYEMIEK
+860 
-872 GNIEE
+872 
-877 AKEFI
+877 
-882 DRIGYHSKKYSQAH
+882 
-896 KMQPTEEIK
+896 
-905 QENIQ
+905 
-910 EEVMKQTVNVEDTK
+910 QTVNAEYTK

-1119 NTGIVNADPKNLQE
+1119 NTGIVNADPKKLQE

>member
-62 FYAILFNKWKN
+62 FYAMLFNKWKN

-365 FKQGVYRILKDHMG
+365 FKQSVYRILKDHMG

-509 NYEVMKNKIKS
+509 NYEVMK
-520 LGSMKEI
+520 
-527 LKNHDLVK
+527 
-535 SIIAYN
+535 
-541 GDRHFFTAFIDLV
+541 
-554 NEGLAKH
+554 
-561 EIWDDDLEVFTSGE
+561 
-575 VADAIVNIDQTARQ
+575 
-589 YGNRQAYPNETL
+589 
-601 DKLNYLALITDSKA
+601 
-615 YAASFTHPEILQAM
+615 
-629 AGNGNR
+629 
-635 ELREWSQ
+635 
-642 SSHVPPVGGFAAV
+642 
-655 VSELLEAG
+655 
-663 NLEAAKEY
+663 
-671 IQTMGYYPLKYVTD
+671 
-685 NKQNGFS
+685 
-692 LANNNGKGKLLTNG
+692 
-706 AADPNKY
+706 
-713 LGVSG
+713 
-718 ENYEVMKNKIKSL
+718 
-731 GSMKEILKNHDL
+731 
-743 VKSIIA
+743 
-749 YNGDRHFFTAFIDL
+749 
-763 VNEGLAKHEIW
+763 
-774 DDDLEVFTSGEVAD
+774 
-788 AIVNIDQTARQ
+788 
-799 YGNRQAYPNETL
+799 
-811 DKLNYLALITDSKAY
+811 
-826 AASFTHPEILQAMAG
+826 
-841 NGNRE
+841 
-846 LREWSQSSHVPPVG
+846 
-860 GFAAVVYEMIEK
+860 
-872 GNIEE
+872 
-877 AKEFI
+877 
-882 DRIGYHSKKYSQAH
+882 
-896 KMQPTEEIK
+896 
-905 QENIQ
+905 
-910 EEVMKQTVNVEDTK
+910 QTVNVEDTK

-990 IEEGVMFECQEK
+990 VEEGVMFECQEK

-1040 YINPALLDKR
+1040 YINPALLNKR

>member
-25 NAYANLSKGFGGYYG
+25 NAYANLSKGFGGFYG

-62 FYAILFNKWKN
+62 FYAMLFNKWKN

-230 EHPDLVSRAKEPPVL
+230 EHPDLVSQAKEPPVL

-270 NEVRAKTLEY
+270 NEVRAKTLEH

-365 FKQGVYRILKDHMG
+365 FKQSVYRILKDHMG

-398 NVRNG
+398 TVRNG

-458 TREKMR
+458 AREKMR

-496 AADPNKY
+496 ATDPNKY

-509 NYEVMKNKIKS
+509 NHEVM
-520 LGSMKEI
+520 E
-527 LKNHDLVK
+527 
-535 SIIAYN
+535 
-541 GDRHFFTAFIDLV
+541 
-554 NEGLAKH
+554 
-561 EIWDDDLEVFTSGE
+561 
-575 VADAIVNIDQTARQ
+575 
-589 YGNRQAYPNETL
+589 
-601 DKLNYLALITDSKA
+601 
-615 YAASFTHPEILQAM
+615 
-629 AGNGNR
+629 
-635 ELREWSQ
+635 
-642 SSHVPPVGGFAAV
+642 
-655 VSELLEAG
+655 
-663 NLEAAKEY
+663 
-671 IQTMGYYPLKYVTD
+671 
-685 NKQNGFS
+685 
-692 LANNNGKGKLLTNG
+692 
-706 AADPNKY
+706 
-713 LGVSG
+713 
-718 ENYEVMKNKIKSL
+718 
-731 GSMKEILKNHDL
+731 
-743 VKSIIA
+743 
-749 YNGDRHFFTAFIDL
+749 
-763 VNEGLAKHEIW
+763 
-774 DDDLEVFTSGEVAD
+774 
-788 AIVNIDQTARQ
+788 
-799 YGNRQAYPNETL
+799 
-811 DKLNYLALITDSKAY
+811 
-826 AASFTHPEILQAMAG
+826 
-841 NGNRE
+841 
-846 LREWSQSSHVPPVG
+846 
-860 GFAAVVYEMIEK
+860 
-872 GNIEE
+872 
-877 AKEFI
+877 
-882 DRIGYHSKKYSQAH
+882 
-896 KMQPTEEIK
+896 
-905 QENIQ
+905 
-910 EEVMKQTVNVEDTK
+910 QTVNAEDTK
-924 SVDLSSLD
+924 SIDLSSLD